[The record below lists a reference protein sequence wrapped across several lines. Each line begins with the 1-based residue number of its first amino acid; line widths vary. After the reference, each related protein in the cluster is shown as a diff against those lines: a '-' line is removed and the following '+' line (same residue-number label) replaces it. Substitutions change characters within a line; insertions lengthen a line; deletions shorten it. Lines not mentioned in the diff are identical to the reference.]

1 MRRLRDVLPKGQTL
15 PYESWEQRHR
25 WMLVVLW
32 LHVPALFA
40 FSLVQGYPLWHA
52 LLDCAPVALA
62 AVAAR
67 YAHGR
72 NLRSAIAA
80 TGLLTC
86 SALTVHVS
94 GGYIEAHFHFFVMIV
109 LLTLYEDWVPF
120 LLATFYVVL
129 HHGTGTALGKH
140 EVFNHPDAIAHPWK
154 WAGIHAAFVGA
165 AGLASIVSWRLNER
179 VRASKDRALEAARES
194 EERFRSTF
202 QDAMIGMCLT
212 TPQGRLARVNPA
224 FCQMLGRSAEELQA
238 LSWPELTHPDDLP
251 ESTALVKAMLL
262 GAEDRGYAEKRYIH
276 ADGHV
281 VWAAMASRLVR
292 DDRGAP
298 VHFITQIQDV
308 SAQKEAADA
317 LAHQALHDPLTGLPN
332 RTLFIDRLEQALARG
347 RRNGARL
354 AVVFIDIDRFKVVN
368 DSLGHETG
376 DALLMQIGARLTQAV
391 RATDSVARFGGDEF
405 VILFDG
411 IADEDMAMSLTDRV
425 RRELM
430 RPFTLEGDE
439 ELYATGSLGVALSGA
454 TSGAAELVR
463 DADAAMYR
471 AKADGGAHAELFS
484 SALRHEAV
492 ERLRTERALRKGLPR
507 GELRL
512 HYQPIWS
519 LETGRIVAAEA
530 LVRWARPGH
539 GLVSP
544 GGFVG
549 VAEECGLIQALG
561 EWVLR
566 DACRQAAAWR
576 AELGAAAPLPV
587 HVNVSARELAQ
598 PDLPSVVASALA
610 DAGLD
615 PVDLVLEITETGL
628 LERTQRPASVLR
640 AIKQTGVR
648 IALDDFGT
656 GYSSLSYLERF
667 PIDELKLDREFVARL
682 DGSGAEPVLVG
693 AILAMAHALG
703 LVVVA
708 EGVETEQ
715 QATVLRELGCER
727 AQGYALARPA
737 APEAIAAL
745 VSPARAEPSSAPRR

>member
-15 PYESWEQRHR
+15 PDESWEQRHR

-32 LHVPALFA
+32 LHVPALFL
-40 FSLVQGYPLWHA
+40 FSVVQGYPVWHS
-52 LLDCAPVALA
+52 LLDAAPVALA
-62 AVAAR
+62 AIAAQH
-67 YAHGR
+67 ANGR
-72 NLRSAIAA
+72 KLRSAVAA

-129 HHGTGTALGKH
+129 HHGLGSAIGKH
-140 EVFNHPDAIAHPWK
+140 AVFNHPDAIAHPWK
-154 WAGIHAAFVGA
+154 WAGIHAGFVLT

-179 VRASKDRALEAARES
+179 VRESKDDALEAARES

-212 TPQGRLARVNPA
+212 SPQGRLERVNPS
-224 FCQMLGRSAEELQA
+224 FSHMLGRSVEKLQSVG
-238 LSWPELTHPDDLP
+238 LREVTHPDDIAD
-251 ESTALVKAMLL
+251 SQAMLQRML
-262 GAEDRGYAEKRYIH
+262 AGGEDRAHAEKRYIH
-276 ADGHV
+276 SDGHV
-281 VWAAMASRLVR
+281 VFASMSARLVR
-292 DDRGAP
+292 DDHGEP
-298 VHFITQIQDV
+298 LHFITQIQDV
-308 SAQKEAADA
+308 SAQKAAADA

-332 RTLFIDRLEQALARG
+332 RTLFADRLEQALARG
-347 RRNGARL
+347 RRAGGRV
-354 AVVFIDIDRFKVVN
+354 AVVFIDVDRFKVVN

-376 DALLMQIGARLTQAV
+376 DALLVQIGARLTQAV

-411 IADEDMAMSLTDRV
+411 VADDEMAMHLTDRV

-430 RPFTLEGDE
+430 RPFSLEGDDDFFT
-439 ELYATGSLGVALSGA
+439 TGSLGVALSGA

-471 AKADGGAHAELFS
+471 AKAAGGATAELFD

-492 ERLRTERALRKGLPR
+492 ERLRTERALRRGLPR

-519 LETGRIVAAEA
+519 LETGQIEAVEA

-544 GGFVG
+544 AGFIG
-549 VAEECGLIQALG
+549 VAEECGLMVAVG
-561 EWVLR
+561 DWVMR
-566 DACRQAAAWR
+566 EACRQAAEWR
-576 AELGAAAPLPV
+576 VELGEAAPLPV
-587 HVNVSARELAQ
+587 HVNVSSRELEQ
-598 PDLPSVVASALA
+598 PDLPGVVASALA

-615 PVDLVLEITETGL
+615 PADLVLEITETGL
-628 LERTQRPASVLR
+628 LERTQRPVSVLR
-640 AIKQTGVR
+640 AIKDTGVR

-667 PIDELKLDREFVARL
+667 PIDELKLDREFIARL
-682 DGSGAEPVLVG
+682 DGDDEEPVLVG
-693 AILAMAHALG
+693 AILAMAHALD
-703 LVVVA
+703 LIVVA
-708 EGVETEQ
+708 EGIETEE
-715 QATVLRELGCER
+715 QAAVLRELGCER